1 MESGFEARAQRA
13 SSTSDER
20 RGEYEDWTK
29 VSGGLVKVKRQASSK
44 RPESQRLRI
53 ARSCAAA
60 AAAADAAR
68 PGTVAAVRR
77 LRTIHEK
84 SMHC

>member
-20 RGEYEDWTK
+20 RGECEDWTK

-44 RPESQRLRI
+44 RPATISQSQRLFLEPYISFGRE
-53 ARSCAAA
+53 
-60 AAAADAAR
+60 
-68 PGTVAAVRR
+68 R
-77 LRTIHEK
+77 LLLLLLLL
-84 SMHC
+84 